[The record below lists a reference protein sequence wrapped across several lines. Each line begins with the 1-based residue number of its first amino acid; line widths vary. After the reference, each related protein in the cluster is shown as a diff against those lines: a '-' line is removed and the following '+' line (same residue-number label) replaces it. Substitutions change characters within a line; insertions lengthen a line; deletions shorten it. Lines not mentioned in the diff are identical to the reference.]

1 MAWSDEPSDAQI
13 NALLNMIRWEI
24 SNEEIPRINAYL
36 KEHATRREVSD
47 ELKRLRELKMSRK
60 MNPDT
65 AFASEIWADYE
76 H

>member
-24 SNEEIPRINAYL
+24 SNKEIPHINAYL
-36 KEHATRREVSD
+36 KERATRREVSD

>member
-36 KEHATRREVSD
+36 KERATRREVSD
-47 ELKRLRELKMSRK
+47 ELGRLRELKMSRK

>member
-36 KEHATRREVSD
+36 KERATRREVSD
-47 ELKRLRELKMSRK
+47 ELRRLRELKMSRK

-65 AFASEIWADYE
+65 AFASDIWSDYE